1 MFRSLP
7 TSIGTLRYS
16 PKLVGNRS
24 EKWWAV
30 LDCDLGLGVYYR
42 HQFWLA
48 HYRTVKLVRASWAEH
63 ITIIRNEEP
72 LFKEA
77 WEKYPGR
84 SFEFSY
90 DPVPE
95 SNGLYWWLSVYC
107 PELWNLRLELG
118 LPREPEFPFHLSFG
132 HCEECDDAGRS

>member
-1 MFRSLP
+1 MLGSLP

-24 EKWWAV
+24 EKWWVV
-30 LDCDLGLGVYYR
+30 LDCDPVLGAYYR

-48 HYRTVKLVRASWAEH
+48 HYRTVKMVRASWAEH
-63 ITIIRNEEP
+63 ITVVRNEEP
-72 LFKEA
+72 LLKEA

-132 HCEECDDAGRS
+132 HCEECDDT